1 MQVFSLS
8 QTRCDGKL
16 HRVVAGL
23 HREGY
28 LLHPPMALTVTLHN
42 AGSGTRGRPRD
53 THKNTLN
60 TAALGS
66 SMHNYMQHALIAE
79 KVYSVTHTSR
89 ILFLCL
95 SIHSVGNT
103 SHTNFRIMKQFYTLY
118 RILKQYSQRG
128 GIRIVNFRDIP
139 KYSQIRFP
147 CNISQLAD

>member
-1 MQVFSLS
+1 MAPEVGRGILTRILSTLLYWAQV
-8 QTRCDGKL
+8 CII
-16 HRVVAGL
+16 
-23 HREGY
+23 
-28 LLHPPMALTVTLHN
+28 
-42 AGSGTRGRPRD
+42 
-53 THKNTLN
+53 
-60 TAALGS
+60 
-66 SMHNYMQHALIAE
+66 MQHALIAE

-139 KYSQIRFP
+139 KYSQIRFA
-147 CNISQLAD
+147 CNICQLADCSQLRILSSIRMFVRIMIRGLIHWSITSLSYKPR